1 MVHNLEITILSE
13 YIIFHYVASVIDIT
27 QVHIHK
33 IYPERSNKAV
43 FVKKFFAK
51 KEYSMKREIK
61 SWRKWIFNR

>member
-33 IYPERSNKAV
+33 IFPERSNKVV
-43 FVKKFFAK
+43 FVKKNFAK
-51 KEYSMKREIK
+51 RILYEKRNEK
-61 SWRKWIFNR
+61 LAKMDLQ